1 MAPGLV
7 VFDLDGTL
15 VDSSTDL
22 AGSVNAMLAEL
33 APGLPALP
41 LPVVRGFIG
50 EGAALLISRSLARA
64 GVELALEQALPVFL
78 AAYRQRLLE
87 TTRPYAGIPAA
98 LQALSAHTLA
108 VLTNKPGDLSRLL
121 LDGLG
126 LAPRFRHVLGGG
138 DLPARKP
145 DPVGLLEL
153 MRRTG
158 CGPRQTIFV
167 GDSRVDVD
175 TGRAAA
181 VPVLGVTWG
190 LDPEGLRASGPDLL
204 LHTPEALV
212 AAVAELLC

>member
-1 MAPGLV
+1 MPGLV

-15 VDSSTDL
+15 VDSSIDL
-22 AGSVNAMLAEL
+22 ASSVNALLAEL
-33 APGLPALP
+33 APGVPALP

-50 EGAALLISRSLARA
+50 EGAAILISRSLARA
-64 GVELALEQALPVFL
+64 GVAVPLEQALPVFL
-78 AAYRQRLLE
+78 AAYRRRLLE
-87 TTRPYAGIPAA
+87 TTRPYAGVPEA
-98 LQALSAHTLA
+98 LQALSGHTLA

-126 LAPRFRHVLGGG
+126 LSARFRHVLGGG

-158 CGPRQTIFV
+158 CGLRQTLFV
-167 GDSRVDVD
+167 GDSRVDVE

-190 LDPEGLRASGPDLL
+190 LDPEGLRDAGPDLL
-204 LHTPEALV
+204 LDTPEALV
-212 AAVAELLC
+212 AAVTERLC